1 MTENRIDLLKAYIE
15 EDPEDPFN
23 IYVLALEY
31 VKSGMHAEALEQ
43 FENLQASHSNY
54 LPLYYQFGQLLEQ
67 SNQYQEAIKIYN
79 LGENLAKKQ
88 SNIKTLNELRSAR
101 ELLED

>member
-1 MTENRIDLLKAYIE
+1 MTENRINLLKTYIE
-15 EDPEDPFN
+15 EDPKDPFN

-31 VKSGMHAEALEQ
+31 VKSGMHTEALKQ
-43 FENLQASHSNY
+43 FENLHASHSNY

-67 SNQYQEAIKIYN
+67 LNQKEEAIKIY
-79 LGENLAKKQ
+79 LSGESLAQQQ
-88 SNIKTLNELRSAR
+88 SNIKTLNELKSAR